1 MAGNA
6 VVVTTVQEILGVDAI
21 GEKGLVLR
29 FLSDDGEEHMHL
41 GTCWP
46 LPSDTYLHRRPR
58 EGLERTIAINASS
71 QRQSIGSLQP
81 LV

>member
-29 FLSDDGEEHMHL
+29 FLSDDGEEHHIQMPTDEAHALGDMLAIALRHL
-41 GTCWP
+41 PAPQT
-46 LPSDTYLHRRPR
+46 TRR
-58 EGLERTIAINASS
+58 T
-71 QRQSIGSLQP
+71 
-81 LV
+81 